1 MVEHTKAI
9 LSMVFKMVMA
19 SINGLMEVYI
29 EATLKMEKDKVM
41 VSFIMLEIKVQ
52 LRDTGKMV
60 YSVAMGN
67 I

>member
-1 MVEHTKAI
+1 
-9 LSMVFKMVMA
+9 MVMA